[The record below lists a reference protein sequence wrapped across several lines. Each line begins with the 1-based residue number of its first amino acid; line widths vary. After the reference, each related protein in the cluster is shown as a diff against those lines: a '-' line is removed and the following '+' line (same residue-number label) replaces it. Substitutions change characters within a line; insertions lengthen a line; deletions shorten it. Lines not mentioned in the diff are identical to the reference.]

1 MLKNP
6 RIRGCAVLATGLL
19 VAGCTQGTTEKGG
32 GSGTSKGTG
41 SKPAKDSPSANLMDP
56 TTLNETAPATFKV
69 RLETSKGNVVMTVH
83 REWAPQGA
91 DRFYNLIKAGF
102 YDGVAFFRVIKGF
115 MAQTGIHGDP
125 KIAARWSDASIQ
137 DDPVVESN
145 TRGMVSFATA
155 GPNTRTT
162 QFFINFAD
170 NSRLDSMGFAPFA
183 KVEGMKVVD
192 NLYAKYGEG
201 APRGR
206 GPSQARIRTEGNA
219 YLKKDFERLD
229 YILKATVE

>member
-6 RIRGCAVLATGLL
+6 RLRRGAFLVVGLL
-19 VAGCTQGTTEKGG
+19 VGCTRGGPEGSSTG
-32 GSGTSKGTG
+32 GSAAGKNASESKADGQ
-41 SKPAKDSPSANLMDP
+41 PDLMVPS
-56 TTLNETAPATFKV
+56 TLAATAPATFKV
-69 RLETSKGNVVMTVH
+69 RLETTKGDVVMTVT
-83 REWAPQGA
+83 REWAPRGA
-91 DRFYNLIKAGF
+91 DRFYNLVKAGF

-115 MAQTGIHGDP
+115 MAQSGIHGDP

-137 DDPVVESN
+137 DDPVGESN

-170 NSRLDSMGFAPFA
+170 NSRLDQMGFAPFG
-183 KVEGMKVVD
+183 KVDNMRVVD
-192 NLYAKYGEG
+192 GLYSGYGEG

-206 GPSQARIRTEGNA
+206 GPSQPRIRNEGND
-219 YLKKDFERLD
+219 YLKKDFPRLD
-229 YILKATVE
+229 YIVKATVE